1 VPELLRGEQVTR
13 RFGGLAAVDR
23 LDFHVDEGEIVGLIG
38 PNGAGKTT
46 LVGLISGALP
56 LTSGTIRFGGTVI
69 SGLPPHIVAA
79 RGVARTFQVMRPF
92 PSMTVRQNV
101 VVGALFGA
109 HRPALAMADAL
120 NWVDQVLEQVHL
132 AAKRDLLASQLTVAD
147 RKRLELARALATK
160 PRLLLLDEVM
170 AGLNLSEVDLV
181 MGLLAEL
188 RAGGM
193 TLLVIEHV
201 MKAIMGVSDRVIVL
215 HHGRKLAEGKP
226 ADVATNPD
234 VLREYL
240 GERYVTRLTLRDEAV
255 LSHLVGGATQSEQP
269 NLLSDVDAGA
279 APARE
284 NSIRAPG

>member
-1 VPELLRGEQVTR
+1 VTR

-46 LVGLISGALP
+46 LVSLISGALAP
-56 LTSGTIRFGGTVI
+56 TSGTIRFGGTAI
-69 SGLPPHIVAA
+69 NGLPSHVVAA
-79 RGVARTFQVMRPF
+79 RGIARTFQVMRPF

-109 HRPALAMADAL
+109 HHPRLAMRGALAR
-120 NWVDQVLEQVHL
+120 VDQVLEQVHL

-147 RKRLELARALATK
+147 RKRLEVARALATK

-170 AGLNLSEVDLV
+170 AGLNFSEIDLV
-181 MGLLAEL
+181 MGLLADL

-201 MKAIMGVSDRVIVL
+201 MKAIMGISDRVIVL
-215 HHGRKLAEGKP
+215 HHGRKLAEGNP
-226 ADVATNPD
+226 ADVAANRD

-240 GERYVTRLTLRDEAV
+240 GERYASRFSPLPAGEGQGEECFR
-255 LSHLVGGATQSEQP
+255 
-269 NLLSDVDAGA
+269 AGA
-279 APARE
+279 CATSSGVAE
-284 NSIRAPG
+284 TLEDTGRAPG